1 MWAFSSCG
9 EQELLLVAVPRASL
23 CSGFSFCRAQASANP
38 KLSIQPSPA
47 PLPLDSSVQ
56 FSHSVV
62 PDSLQLMDCS
72 ITNPEPAQTHVH
84 QVGDAIQP
92 SYLLSSRPFLLLF
105 QSFPALGSF
114 PTSQFFTSGAQNIDK
129 VSPWQPSVFS
139 LCPWFCLGNHYYV
152 YWRVIKTNLWYSNTC
167 DSLKIY

>member
-1 MWAFSSCG
+1 M
-9 EQELLLVAVPRASL
+9 VAVPRASL

-92 SYLLSSRPFLLLF
+92 SYLRSSRPFLLLF
-105 QSFPALGSF
+105 QSFPALGQVKVKCLSRIGLLAT
-114 PTSQFFTSGAQNIDK
+114 PWTAAYQAPLTSGFSRPGYWS
-129 VSPWQPSVFS
+129 VLPLPSPTIQ
-139 LCPWFCLGNHYYV
+139 C
-152 YWRVIKTNLWYSNTC
+152 KTLFIQS
-167 DSLKIY
+167 I